1 MINISITAENTA
13 DTVKQLQEVI
23 GGQIV
28 ERWGVFTLSVD
39 NDMAKGTIRFITFD
53 WGGSLLDY
61 DIIFFEEII
70 LKMDTS
76 QYNPIRFTYCLNG
89 YCEHRFE
96 LQNQKKR
103 LEQFQ
108 SVIITSKDGGHN
120 YDYFPKGIKLEINV
134 IQISRIKFINK
145 RLNDASQ
152 LNKKLYE
159 VFHDTTH
166 ENTFSYFGTYNL
178 KLADRISALRKV
190 KQKGMMRLLLIE
202 GQVYQILALHMSQ
215 HNKDISNEKHKTS
228 LSKRE
233 LNTIRTIAKNISNHV
248 SKDYSLDDISSA
260 SGLSQAK
267 LQEGFKL
274 LYARTVTEYIRH
286 TRLEEARDLMNTSDM
301 NISEI
306 VYTIGFSSRSYFS
319 KIFKKKYK
327 ISPSK
332 YLKNKQPSFKL
343 EPPAFL

>member
-1 MINISITAENTA
+1 MKNIIITAENTA

-23 GGQIV
+23 GGHLV
-28 ERWGVFTLSVD
+28 ERWGEFTLSVD
-39 NDMAKGTIRFITFD
+39 NDIAKGSIRFITFD
-53 WGGSLLDY
+53 WGGSLLEY
-61 DIIFFEEII
+61 DIIFFEEVV
-70 LKMDTS
+70 LKLDTS
-76 QYNPIRFTYCLNG
+76 QYNPIHFTYCLNG
-89 YCEHRFE
+89 FCEHRFE
-96 LQNQKKR
+96 MHDQNKR

-108 SVIITSKDGGHN
+108 SVIITSKDGGYN
-120 YDYFPKGIKLEINV
+120 YNYFPKAVKLEINV
-134 IQISRIKFINK
+134 IQINRVKFINK

-159 VFHDTTH
+159 VFHDTDH

-178 KLADRISALRKV
+178 KLADRISALRKI
-190 KQKGMMRLLLIE
+190 KQRGIMRLLLIE
-202 GQVYQILALHMSQ
+202 GQVYQILALHMTQ
-215 HNKDISNEKHKTS
+215 HNKDTSNKNHKSS
-228 LSKRE
+228 LTKRE
-233 LNTIRTIAKNISNHV
+233 LNTVRTIAQNIATHV
-248 SKDYSLDDISSA
+248 SKDYNLDDLSYE

-274 LYARTVTEYIRH
+274 LYTRTVTEYIRH
-286 TRLEEARDLMNTSDM
+286 ARLEEARDLMNTTDM

-332 YLKNKQPSFKL
+332 FLKSKQMVLS
-343 EPPAFL
+343 